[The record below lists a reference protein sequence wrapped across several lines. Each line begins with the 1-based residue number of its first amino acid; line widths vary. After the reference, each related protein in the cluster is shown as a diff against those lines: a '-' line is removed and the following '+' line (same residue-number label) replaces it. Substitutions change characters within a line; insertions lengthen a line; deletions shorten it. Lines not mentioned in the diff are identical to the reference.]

1 MSLGTPCTVASD
13 PRRAM
18 PPHAG
23 TRLDEAERA
32 RASLAA
38 EERRLA
44 RLGLEPAAQRCRL
57 QRRYWDFVVAL
68 LALDAPPTP
77 GARA

>member
-1 MSLGTPCTVASD
+1 MSLGTPCTSAAD
-13 PRRAM
+13 PRRVM
-18 PPHAG
+18 PGHPG

-32 RASLAA
+32 RVSLAA
-38 EERRLA
+38 EERRLS

-57 QRRYWDFVVAL
+57 QRRYWDFVVAV
-68 LALDAPPTP
+68 LALEARG